1 MLFFLTKPNKYRL
14 MKIAQEKPS
23 TISKKHQKLSGTNK
37 FRIAALK
44 SIGSILLVS
53 PQPRTAHCQQ
63 GSPQRNLTPTGK
75 RRVGKPWKTL
85 PPWTFAVVAT
95 KEAHK
100 SLPMLIQANG
110 AAWML
115 ASPHQSW
122 SQCYGETCSRRP
134 NHCCE
139 LLSGIGTPQHLAIY
153 GTGVTATPAT
163 PLVIDHNCITPLQ
176 GNHHCSDTCPSGLWV
191 IH

>member
-1 MLFFLTKPNKYRL
+1 MLFFLTKPNKHRL
-14 MKIAQEKPS
+14 MKIVQEKPW
-23 TISKKHQKLSGTNK
+23 TISKKHHKLSGTHK
-37 FRIAALK
+37 FSIAALK

-53 PQPRTAHCQQ
+53 PQPRAAHCQQ

-75 RRVGKPWKTL
+75 RRMGKLWKAL
-85 PPWTFAVVAT
+85 PPWTFAVIAT

-110 AAWML
+110 AAGML

-122 SQCYGETCSRRP
+122 SWCYGETCSRRP
-134 NHCCE
+134 NHFCE

-153 GTGVTATPAT
+153 GTGVTTAPAT
-163 PLVIDHNCITPLQ
+163 PGHRSQLYHTITGQPPL
-176 GNHHCSDTCPSGLWV
+176 P
-191 IH
+191 